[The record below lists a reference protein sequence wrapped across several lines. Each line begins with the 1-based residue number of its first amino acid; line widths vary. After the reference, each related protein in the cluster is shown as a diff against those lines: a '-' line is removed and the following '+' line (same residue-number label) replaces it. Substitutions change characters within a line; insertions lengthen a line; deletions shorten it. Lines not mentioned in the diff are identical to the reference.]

1 MNMVPGKWNIT
12 LKTPMGDKTGV
23 LELATAGTALTG
35 TMSDGKHFAAI
46 SDGRV
51 DGNRLSWSA
60 KITQPMRLSFK
71 FNAVVEEDRISG
83 SARHL
88 LGNATFT
95 GTRA

>member
-1 MNMVPGKWNIT
+1 MVQGKWNIT
-12 LKTPMGDKTGV
+12 LKTPMGDRSGV
-23 LELATAGTALTG
+23 LELSTEGSRLSGSMT
-35 TMSDGKHFAAI
+35 DGKHSAAI

-60 KITQPMRLSFK
+60 KITTPMKLSLK
-71 FNAVVEEDRISG
+71 FSALVDEDKISG

-88 LGNATFT
+88 LGSATFI